1 MSVDLL
7 SVRFGFV
14 EDVNLL
20 VVTQEHLRVQPSSGA
35 ANLREGRC
43 TLTIIALTNVF
54 PPSANEPAVAARAG
68 VEMVARYQE
77 KKGSVARIPRMLAV

>member
-20 VVTQEHLRVQPSSGA
+20 VITQEHLRVQPSSGA
-35 ANLREGRC
+35 VNRREERG
-43 TLTIIALTNVF
+43 TLTIIALTSVF
-54 PPSANEPAVAARAG
+54 PPSAKEPAVAARAG
-68 VEMVARYQE
+68 VEMAAR
-77 KKGSVARIPRMLAV
+77 